1 MWDAGP
7 WQSAMI
13 NIDIVT
19 YGKKD
24 IQQKKKK
31 KKKKLVVKDD

>member
-19 YGKKD
+19 SGKKD
-24 IQQKKKK
+24 IRQKKKQK
-31 KKKKLVVKDD
+31 NLW